1 MIPRKKKTCHFNLVL
16 HALIT
21 FVSLTVHPCFA
32 VAVEPSVTERTIPS
46 SILPGDLPVKMTAER
61 LSYDYRT
68 NTYSARGNV
77 TLSQGNTRLRA
88 DSIVYE
94 AKTGELTAF
103 GGVIVRTG
111 SDVIEAEKVTINLKA
126 STGVLFN
133 GKLLLTRQHVYL
145 EGKELEKKGA
155 SDYSVKEGSF
165 TTCDGATPDWKIT
178 GKDLDVTLEGYG
190 TLKHGF
196 FYVRDIPV
204 FYLPWLIYPAKRER
218 QTGFLMPSTASSTL
232 RGLDFRVPF
241 FLNISRSIDAT
252 ISPRFCSKRAIQT
265 GLEFRYNP
273 TENLKGRF
281 YGEYT
286 YDWKYGPVYDP
297 VKNLFYALWRHDQ
310 DWSGAARLKTNLQ
323 WVSDRNYFDIWGG
336 RFDKRLRVRYM
347 ESNAILYRQTNNFLL
362 QAEARYFDNLDLRD
376 NAKTVQNL
384 PILTATL
391 FDRQAPYTPLYISSN
406 LTYDYFHAPLMN
418 NQWLGARL
426 QWDTRIGLP
435 VSFGR
440 YIKFNPSMTYF
451 ARGYDG
457 DYYKHDK
464 SVSSINSIRTD
475 LYQINTDIF
484 TDIDK
489 IYEGSLF
496 GFQKVKHTIRP
507 RVVWTYRPLRSRQI
521 YPYFDEIDRM
531 DEVSLLTAEVRQ
543 SLVGRVSQGQYL
555 DFASFS
561 LSQGYDFHNT
571 RTAEDPLGEHSP
583 LKSHWTITQAE
594 LSIRPHSLLDLRA
607 QAEYDLVLN
616 RARSYSLNLGVMDHR
631 GDTIQ
636 ILHQFAEDELRE
648 DLNRQTNLNLQVKVT
663 SAIDFFL
670 ENQYT
675 HQFNFAY
682 FTSLGLN
689 YHPQCWNILLRYS
702 ESREQDPVTHTIKD
716 ADQTF
721 FLTLSLYGLGQVY
734 RYSRDWS
741 DMFGVE
747 SDLASNWF

>member
-1 MIPRKKKTCHFNLVL
+1 MIPRKKTTCYCLRIIAFSAAFI
-16 HALIT
+16 ALAGQYS
-21 FVSLTVHPCFA
+21 FTVA
-32 VAVEPSVTERTIPS
+32 LEQDTTERTIPT
-46 SILPGDLPVKMTAER
+46 SILPGDLPVKMSAER
-61 LSYDYRT
+61 LSYNYKT
-68 NTYSARGNV
+68 NTYTARGNV
-77 TLSQGNTRLRA
+77 SLSQGNTRLRA

-94 AKTGELTAF
+94 GKTGELTAT
-103 GGVIVRTG
+103 GGVIVRAG
-111 SDVIEAEKVTINLKA
+111 ADVIEAEKVKINLKA

-133 GKLLLTRQHVYL
+133 GKLLLTRQHIYL
-145 EGKELEKKGA
+145 QGKELEKKGT
-155 SDYSVKEGSF
+155 SEYSVKEGSF

-196 FYVRDIPV
+196 FYIRDIPV

-232 RGLDFRVPF
+232 RGIDFRAPF
-241 FLNISRSIDAT
+241 FLNISPSVDAT
-252 ISPRFCSKRAIQT
+252 ISPRFCSKRAVQC

-273 TENLKGRF
+273 TEDLKGRF

-286 YDWKYGPVYDP
+286 YDWKYGPPSDP
-297 VKNLFYALWRHDQ
+297 LKNLFYTTWRHDQ
-310 DWSGAARLKTNLQ
+310 NFSGAARLKTNIQ

-347 ESNAILYRQTNNFLL
+347 ESNAILYRQTNSFLL
-362 QAEARYFDNLDLRD
+362 QAEARYFDNLDLPD
-376 NAKTVQNL
+376 NARTVQNL

-391 FDRQAPYTPLYISSN
+391 FDRQVPYLPLLVNSN
-406 LTYDYFHAPLMN
+406 FTYNYFHAPSMN
-418 NQWLGARL
+418 EVWLGARV

-435 VSFGR
+435 ISLGR
-440 YIKFNPSMTYF
+440 YLKFDPSMSYF

-457 DYYKHDK
+457 DYYEHGK
-464 SVSSINSIRTD
+464 SVSSVNSVRTD
-475 LYQINTDIF
+475 LYQINTDMF
-484 TDIDK
+484 TDIDR
-489 IYEGSLF
+489 IFERPLF
-496 GFQKVKHTIRP
+496 GFQKIKHTIRP

-521 YPYFDEIDRM
+521 YPYFDESDRM
-531 DEVSLLTAEVRQ
+531 NEVSLLTAEVRQ
-543 SLVGRVSQGQYL
+543 SLVGRISPGEYL

-571 RTAEDPLGEHSP
+571 RTAEDPLGERSP
-583 LKSHWTITQAE
+583 LKSHWTNTQAE

-607 QAEYDLVLN
+607 QAEYDPVMN
-616 RARSYSLNLGVMDHR
+616 RARSYSVNLGVMDHR

-648 DLNRQTNLNLQVKVT
+648 DLNRQTNLNLQVRLT
-663 SAIDFFL
+663 SAIDFFV

-689 YHPQCWNILLRYS
+689 YHPQCWNMLLRYS
-702 ESREQDPVTHTIKD
+702 ESREQDPVTHKIRD
-716 ADQTF
+716 ADQTV
-721 FLTLSLYGLGQVY
+721 FLTVSLYGLGQVY

-741 DMFGVE
+741 DMLGVE
-747 SDLASNWF
+747 SDSATSWF